1 MSELLF
7 ECYHVPSVAYGIDGL
22 FSLYYNQSQSKNAL
36 VISSG
41 FQATHILPV
50 LNGRLFANQ
59 AKRINVGGNHV
70 ISFMQRLLQLKHL
83 AHQQAVTLSRAQ
95 ELVHEYAYMATDFM
109 AELNEW
115 KDGSIPEGK
124 LQKIQL
130 PFIPLPTMDPEEM
143 ALKEE
148 KEQERRQT
156 QAQRLKEMTSRKRV
170 EKLEE
175 MQQQLEYWISVQ
187 AMEQDDPDQFYDLLC
202 QLEFESPD
210 DLQSAIDRHQ
220 ASIAKTTTA
229 IAASEAQ
236 SEQSG
241 EPDAKRAKEDSTEES
256 IPVSE
261 QWLESLR
268 ARRQSLIESRQQ
280 RQQRRQQLADRR
292 SHASKERMRLIA
304 ELAHDDQAAGSVSG
318 RSKEKQKEDTFGQND
333 EDWHVYRT
341 INREADESDDE
352 KEESELQQLEQLLRQ
367 HDTQFADEIISRPHP
382 EIDTAA
388 YYQLHLGIE
397 RFRTPEV
404 VYQPSLVGIDQA
416 GITETT
422 QFVLKHFS
430 PDEQQILVNNIFI
443 TGGNTMIPNFKERL
457 EVELLAV
464 RPFQSKFNITISR
477 DPILDAWLG
486 ASRWARN
493 AENFPIGFLTRQ
505 EYLEMGGEYLK
516 EHFASNLYVPTPK

>member
-1 MSELLF
+1 M
-7 ECYHVPSVAYGIDGL
+7 
-22 FSLYYNQSQSKNAL
+22 K
-36 VISSG
+36 
-41 FQATHILPV
+41 
-50 LNGRLFANQ
+50 
-59 AKRINVGGNHV
+59 
-70 ISFMQRLLQLKHL
+70 
-83 AHQQAVTLSRAQ
+83 
-95 ELVHEYAYMATDFM
+95 
-109 AELNEW
+109 
-115 KDGSIPEGK
+115 
-124 LQKIQL
+124 
-130 PFIPLPTMDPEEM
+130 
-143 ALKEE
+143 
-148 KEQERRQT
+148 
-156 QAQRLKEMTSRKRV
+156 
-170 EKLEE
+170 
-175 MQQQLEYWISVQ
+175 
-187 AMEQDDPDQFYDLLC
+187 
-202 QLEFESPD
+202 
-210 DLQSAIDRHQ
+210 
-220 ASIAKTTTA
+220 
-229 IAASEAQ
+229 
-236 SEQSG
+236 
-241 EPDAKRAKEDSTEES
+241 
-256 IPVSE
+256 
-261 QWLESLR
+261 
-268 ARRQSLIESRQQ
+268 
-280 RQQRRQQLADRR
+280 
-292 SHASKERMRLIA
+292 
-304 ELAHDDQAAGSVSG
+304 
-318 RSKEKQKEDTFGQND
+318 
-333 EDWHVYRT
+333 
-341 INREADESDDE
+341 NREADESDDE